1 MKLLRRICSRACKAQ
16 AGPGVVLSSLHISK
30 LTCIACAGPNP
41 RDDDAILRSSTV
53 FRPWGRCRRSSFSVT
68 LTTCTTRDMLGT
80 NRQGCYGI
88 SSVACSQAAQQPQHW
103 RITLTSWFKRHQVG
117 HRDFQPYGWLP
128 HSRISYRHIIHPC
141 PAKLGGQL

>member
-1 MKLLRRICSRACKAQ
+1 M
-16 AGPGVVLSSLHISK
+16 
-30 LTCIACAGPNP
+30 
-41 RDDDAILRSSTV
+41 

-117 HRDFQPYGWLP
+117 HRDFQPCERLAATQQDSIPAHHTPLP
-128 HSRISYRHIIHPC
+128 RQIGRGVVTI
-141 PAKLGGQL
+141 